1 MDKLSLT
8 SNELEIMELL
18 WTQGR
23 PLSRTEIIELTPER
37 SWSSKSIHIILNKL
51 IEKGAIEVSG
61 FVRTNKNYGRTY
73 SPCITQDD
81 YVASSIRQSIHEV
94 GYASKPKAI
103 ASVFAALI
111 EEKDVD
117 EELISSLEQILAE
130 RKKELNK

>member
-1 MDKLSLT
+1 MEKLSLT

-18 WTQGR
+18 WTQAR
-23 PLSRTEIIELTPER
+23 PLSRTEIIEFTPER

-73 SPCITQDD
+73 SPCITPDD
-81 YVASSIRQSIHEV
+81 YVVSSIRQSINEV
-94 GYASKPKAI
+94 GCASKPKAI

-111 EEKDVD
+111 DENEVD
-117 EELISSLEQILAE
+117 EELLSSLEQMLAE
-130 RKKELNK
+130 KKRKLNK

>member
-1 MDKLSLT
+1 MEKLSLT

-18 WTQGR
+18 WTQAR
-23 PLSRTEIIELTPER
+23 PLSRTEIIEFTPER

-51 IEKGAIEVSG
+51 IEKGAIKVSG

-73 SPCITQDD
+73 SPCITPDD
-81 YVASSIRQSIHEV
+81 YVVSSIRQSINEV

-111 EEKDVD
+111 DENEVD
-117 EELISSLEQILAE
+117 EELLSSLEQMLAE
-130 RKKELNK
+130 KKRKLNK

>member
-1 MDKLSLT
+1 MHKLSLT
-8 SNELEIMELL
+8 SNELEIMDLL

-23 PLSRTEIIELTPER
+23 PLSRTEIIDLTPER

-81 YVASSIRQSIHEV
+81 YVLSSIRQSIKEV
-94 GYASKPKAI
+94 GSASKPAVI

-117 EELISSLEQILAE
+117 EELISSLEQMLAE
-130 RKKELNK
+130 RKRILNK

>member
-1 MDKLSLT
+1 MDKLTLT
-8 SNELEIMELL
+8 NNELEIMELL

-51 IEKGAIEVSG
+51 IEKGTIEVSG

-73 SPCITQDD
+73 SPCITPDD
-81 YVASSIRQSIHEV
+81 YVVSSIRQSIKEV
-94 GYASKPKAI
+94 GHASKPRAI

-111 EEKDVD
+111 AEKDVD
-117 EELISSLEQILAE
+117 EELLSSLEQILAE
-130 RKKELNK
+130 KKRKLNK